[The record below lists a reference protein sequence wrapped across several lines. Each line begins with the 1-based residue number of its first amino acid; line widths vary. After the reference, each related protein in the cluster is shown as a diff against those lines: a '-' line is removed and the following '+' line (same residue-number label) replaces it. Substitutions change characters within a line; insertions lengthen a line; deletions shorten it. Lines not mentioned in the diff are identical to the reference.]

1 MSMSIADLEGVV
13 AAAAEHPGGME
24 DHEVSAVEEVVEL
37 LDRGEI
43 RLAEKPDDGGDWV
56 VHGWI
61 QQAIN
66 LYFRIPEMETLY
78 AGPLEFYD
86 KIPLKHGYQTRG
98 NRVVAGGIARY
109 GAHLEP
115 GVVMMPSFVNIGAYV
130 ATGTMVDTWATV
142 GSGAQIGRRVHL
154 AGGVGIGGVLE
165 PPGARPVIVE
175 DDAFIGSRCIVV
187 EGVIVREGAVLAAQ
201 NSITASTHIVDVTQ
215 DPAVTY
221 KGEVPPGAIVI
232 PGSRSREFPGGTYQV
247 NCALIIGRRTGTHD
261 NKLALMDAAR
271 DFGFAL

>member
-1 MSMSIADLEGVV
+1 MTTTTADLPGVIREAAQHPETLTQHEV
-13 AAAAEHPGGME
+13 AAVKEAIEC
-24 DHEVSAVEEVVEL
+24 

-43 RLAEKPDDGGDWV
+43 RLAHKTDSDWV
-56 VHGWI
+56 VHSWI

-66 LYFRIPEMETLY
+66 LYFRVTEMETLT

-86 KIPLKHGYQTRG
+86 RIPLKTGFEARG

-109 GAHLEP
+109 GSYLEP
-115 GVVMMPSFVNIGAYV
+115 GVVLMPGFVNIGAYV

-201 NSITASTHIVDVTQ
+201 NSITASTHIIDVTQ
-215 DPAVTY
+215 DPPVTY
-221 KGEVPPGAIVI
+221 KGEVPAGSIVI
-232 PGSRSREFPGGTYQV
+232 PGSRSRAFPGGVFEV
-247 NCALIIGRRTGTHD
+247 NCALIIGRRTGAHD
-261 NKLALMDAAR
+261 DKLSLMEAAR